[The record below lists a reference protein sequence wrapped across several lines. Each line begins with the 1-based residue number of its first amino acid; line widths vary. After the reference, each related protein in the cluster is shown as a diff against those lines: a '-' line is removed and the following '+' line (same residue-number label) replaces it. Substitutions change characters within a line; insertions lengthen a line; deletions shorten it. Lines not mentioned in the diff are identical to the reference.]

1 VVGYSYPIAR
11 FANRKEKYIMSKSF
25 VISVLKDGYK
35 VCRLNAFD
43 GVPDWALD
51 SPLSSVTRTAEEL
64 SIVCPDQ
71 VAPDEFKS
79 EHEWKCLKI
88 HGPLGF
94 DEVGIISSLTRVLA
108 NADISVFVLS
118 TFETDYILVKKMNI
132 EKAAKVLSDSGHEI
146 FFD

>member
-1 VVGYSYPIAR
+1 MA
-11 FANRKEKYIMSKSF
+11 KSF
-25 VISVLKDGYK
+25 VISVLKDDFK

-43 GVPDWALD
+43 GVPDWALK

-71 VAPDEFKS
+71 IAPKEVQS
-79 EHEWKCLKI
+79 EQEWKCLKI

-94 DEVGIISSLTRVLA
+94 EEVGIISGLTKVLA
-108 NADISVFVLS
+108 DANISVFVLS
-118 TFETDYILVKKMNI
+118 TFETDYILVKRMNI
-132 EKAAKVLSDSGHEI
+132 EQAAKVLADKGHDV